1 MRGYYYY
8 SQSGGPAP
16 AGPPRRRTARR
27 GGALAVVL
35 FLCALGAMIGL
46 AVFLALWRVPE
57 PLQLADGP
65 AEGQEVPG
73 SAGETEG
80 FATTISRAPTGDGT
94 VLTVTEAAGEPH
106 SFQDIYRENIPSI
119 VSVRAVGEPGYS
131 WGTGVVM
138 TEDGYIITNAHVIAG
153 YARAEVAFQDGTVH
167 EALLVGKD
175 TPSDLAVLKIDCRG
189 LVPAE
194 FGDSEALEVGDT
206 VLAIGNPLGE
216 ELWGTMTDGIISA
229 INRDVHVDG
238 YTMSL
243 IQTTAALNEGNS
255 GGALINEY
263 GQVVGI
269 TNLKMGAYG
278 SLVEG
283 LGFAIPTSTVKAVV
297 DQLIAHG
304 AVTGRPTMGITV
316 STITAARAEALDIPR
331 GARVESVEP
340 GGPAFGVLQ
349 PGDVIVEANGAAV
362 SSTDDLLTVK
372 SNLAAGDG
380 LTLTLWRS
388 GVWLERTI
396 ILVEQAELES

>member
-1 MRGYYYY
+1 MELNLLVEFALLARHLNY
-8 SQSGGPAP
+8 SRAARELNLTQPTLSRHIVQLEEELGVQLFRRDRQSVALTE
-16 AGPPRRRTARR
+16 AGRMFLPEAEGVVARYETARR
-27 GGALAVVL
+27 RLREYQDGMSGALVL
-35 FLCALGAMIGL
+35 GYRWVYGEGPWPGL
-46 AVFLALWRVPE
+46 
-57 PLQLADGP
+57 LQRFREAYP
-65 AEGQEVPG
+65 N
-73 SAGETEG
+73 
-80 FATTISRAPTGDGT
+80 ISIR
-94 VLTVTEAAGEPH
+94 L
-106 SFQDIYRENIPSI
+106 
-119 VSVRAVGEPGYS
+119 
-131 WGTGVVM
+131 
-138 TEDGYIITNAHVIAG
+138 
-153 YARAEVAFQDGTVH
+153 VAFQDGTVH

-269 TNLKMGAYG
+269 TNLKMGAEN

-283 LGFAIPTSTVKAVV
+283 LGFAIPTATVKAVV

-316 STITAARAEALDIPR
+316 TTITAARAEALDIPQ

>member
-1 MRGYYYY
+1 MLDYGL
-8 SQSGGPAP
+8 
-16 AGPPRRRTARR
+16 
-27 GGALAVVL
+27 GALCGAVLGFGAAFFAQGGLLDRRL
-35 FLCALGAMIGL
+35 FLRLCRMPGRWHRQRWLLAGLGEPGEVRESPA
-46 AVFLALWRVPE
+46 APE
-57 PLQLADGP
+57 
-65 AEGQEVPG
+65 ER
-73 SAGETEG
+73 TERP
-80 FATTISRAPTGDGT
+80 TTIPRAPTGDGT
-94 VLTVTEAAGEPH
+94 VLAVAGTAGAPH
-106 SFQDIYRENIPSI
+106 SFQEIYRENIPAI
-119 VSVRAVGEPGYS
+119 VSVRAAGEAGYS

-138 TEDGYIITNAHVIAG
+138 TADGYIITNAHVIQG
-153 YARAEVAFQDGTVH
+153 YSRAEVAFQDGTAY

-175 TPSDLAVLKIDCRG
+175 TPSDLAVLKIDCDG
-189 LVPAE
+189 LTPAV
-194 FGDSEALEVGDT
+194 FGDSETLEVGDT

-243 IQTTAALNEGNS
+243 LQTTAALNEGNS